1 MSKKIITI
9 GRQCGSGGH
18 TIGKAL
24 AEKLNIPLYDREFLE
39 EISRRS
45 GFSED
50 VVEKEGE
57 YSSANKVF
65 NTATGFYRNNDLK
78 EKSSLPLREQINAYQ
93 MEFIRE
99 IANQG
104 SCVIVGRCADFILRD
119 REDCL
124 NVFIHSGMENRICRV
139 IEEHRV
145 PDGEAENH
153 IKDRDRK
160 RAAHYQYITGQV
172 WADVNNY
179 HICLDS
185 GVIGIDACIE
195 LIAKCYYE

>member
-39 EISRRS
+39 EISKRS
-45 GFSED
+45 GLSED
-50 VVEKEGE
+50 VVEQEGE
-57 YSSANKVF
+57 YSSANKIF
-65 NTATGFYRNNDLK
+65 NTAAGFYRNNDINDK
-78 EKSSLPLREQINAYQ
+78 NSLPLREQINAYQ
-93 MEFIRE
+93 IEFIKE

-104 SCVIVGRCADFILRD
+104 PCIIVGRCADFILRD

-124 NVFIHSGMENRICRV
+124 NVFVHSGLDNRILRV

-145 PDGEAENH
+145 PNEEAENH
-153 IKDRDRK
+153 ITDRDRK
-160 RAAHYQYITGQV
+160 RAAHYQYITGQT
-172 WADVNNY
+172 WGDVNNY
-179 HICLDS
+179 HLCLDS
-185 GVIGIDACIE
+185 GILGLDTCIE
-195 LIAKCYYE
+195 LIVSCYEK